1 MDMKIDFFENG
12 DYKFITNLINEKMDI
27 LKKCEGFNKQYIKL
41 YDLMEQFE
49 DRLEDTQKEKFNEII
64 SLFYNT
70 EEYYFAFAY
79 SLGVKYAR
87 DLEKM

>member
-12 DYKFITNLINEKMDI
+12 DYKFITNLINEKMDV
-27 LKKCEGFNKQYIKL
+27 LKKCENFNKQYTKL
-41 YDLMEQFE
+41 YDLIDQFE
-49 DRLEDTQKEKFNEII
+49 DKLENMQKEKFNEII

-87 DLEKM
+87 DLEKI